1 MNNEIMKAGYLQVIE
16 EIKSANVSIDRACL
30 IMRAWELPHRVRTA
44 TPNVIEYWKDEYGIQ
59 GSITK

>member
-1 MNNEIMKAGYLQVIE
+1 MKNEILRNGYLE
-16 EIKSANVSIDRACL
+16 MIKECTSPNISIQRACL
-30 IMRAWELPHRVRTA
+30 IMSAWELSHQVMTA

>member
-30 IMRAWELPHRVRTA
+30 IMRAWELPHQVRTA

>member
-1 MNNEIMKAGYLQVIE
+1 MKNEILRNGYLEMIKECTSADISIE
-16 EIKSANVSIDRACL
+16 RVCI

-44 TPNVIEYWKDEYGIQ
+44 TPNVIEYWKDELDIR